1 MKKNFMVQI
10 ELPDEPGLEFF
21 RLIPEQREVI
31 NKMMEEGVVL
41 SYSLSHERSLLWV
54 VMSAESEFDVLD
66 RLGDFPMIKF
76 MKPTVTEL
84 MFHNTAALIMPICLN

>member
-1 MKKNFMVQI
+1 MKKTFMVQI

-21 RLIPEQREVI
+21 RLIPEQRDAI

-41 SYSLSHERSLLWV
+41 SYSLSHERTMLWV
-54 VMSAESEFDVLD
+54 VMAAESEFDVLD

-84 MFHNTAALIMPICLN
+84 LFHNTATLIMPICLN